1 MILTIFWFLFS
12 ASFYQKRIFAEK
24 FKTYNQAKLPDYE
37 PIENYEDSGDRELE
51 DTRWS
56 PGIVLDGDL
65 LMYLRAARSM
75 AAFQGILFF

>member
-1 MILTIFWFLFS
+1 MKNTLVNTTRDAFPRPVGS
-12 ASFYQKRIFAEK
+12 
-24 FKTYNQAKLPDYE
+24 KTLQAKLPDYE

-51 DTRWS
+51 EPRWS

-75 AAFQGILFF
+75 AAFQGEHHRAKICR